1 MFLGFSQVFPSF
13 SQVFPGFPIQNTVV
27 SLPLP
32 VDRDAPSLRLLP
44 QGAAL
49 RQQLLHGHL
58 PQEDQA
64 PSGADQRGVVLVEPL
79 IAYFDGPWSYIV
91 NFKL

>member
-1 MFLGFSQVFPSF
+1 MFLGFSQVFPGF

-27 SLPLP
+27 SLPLI
-32 VDRDAPSLRLLP
+32 VAKPSLRLLP

-64 PSGADQRGVVLVEPL
+64 ASGADQRGVVLVEPL
-79 IAYFDGPWSYIV
+79 IAYFDGPWS
-91 NFKL
+91 